1 MGVVPR
7 ACVQETEVKSAK
19 LPEHAYTRIWFWNN
33 AGAQT
38 LLCPVHEAND
48 IRRRLIGE
56 GAVVWHTEVWNA

>member
-7 ACVQETEVKSAK
+7 ACVQETEVKPAK
-19 LPEHAYTRIWFWNN
+19 LPEHAFTRIWFWNN

-48 IRRRLIGE
+48 IRQRLIAE